1 MKYNNGAHRT
11 LCPVGNWTGVYTSV
25 EILIALELGYTF
37 RYIKGVYFE
46 TDYIFKDYVGY
57 YYNLKKNSD
66 KNSSSYTI
74 SKLML
79 NSL

>member
-46 TDYIFKDYVGY
+46 TDYIFKDYRI
-57 YYNLKKNSD
+57 LKGIIID
-66 KNSSSYTI
+66 RGLIFI
-74 SKLML
+74 SRF
-79 NSL
+79 